1 MASSDARVFVGT
13 VGEGLYISDDGG
25 ATFKR
30 PANNGLYIEGEVR
43 ALAAHPGNPSRIYAG
58 THAGVYRSDD
68 AGDNWQRLDS
78 AMNDMAVWALMVLP
92 GEPDT
97 VFAGTRPAG
106 VYRSTDGGDTWHDAQ
121 LGARVD
127 CPVIEF
133 NRITTILPDPIAP
146 RSLWVGVEIDGAW
159 RSDDAGDTW
168 SRHADGL
175 SSLDVHGLVVVPENG
190 ARALVAATNN
200 GVNSSADEGAS
211 WQRQDLSAVTPWNYF
226 RGIRQQAGR
235 PDILATGSPD
245 RPGGTAIAGPA
256 RTGSAWRCRATVW
269 ERHPCR
275 RPRPRV
281 RLQLLGRAV
290 PLRRSAAWD
299 KLGQEFGEIRAL
311 MWTRGIAAAKSW
323 RAWRVP
329 VLRAQLDHLGT
340 GTTPPGAPPTAQ
352 VIEL

>member
-25 ATFKR
+25 APFKR
-30 PANNGLYIEGEVR
+30 SANNGLYIEGEVR

-168 SRHADGL
+168 SRHANGL

-190 ARALVAATNN
+190 SRALVAATNN

-235 PDILATGSPD
+235 PDTIFLGN
-245 RPGGTAIAGPA
+245 GNGPP
-256 RTGSAWRCRATVW
+256 GSAGAALRSRDGGKSWQRMALPVDPNSTIWDYATHAAAPDLVYAYSCSG
-269 ERHPCR
+269 E
-275 RPRPRV
+275 
-281 RLQLLGRAV
+281 LY
-290 PLRRSAAWD
+290 RSADGGDHWD

-311 MWTRGIAAAKSW
+311 MWTPA
-323 RAWRVP
+323 
-329 VLRAQLDHLGT
+329 
-340 GTTPPGAPPTAQ
+340 
-352 VIEL
+352 